1 MVVLS
6 VPFRTCRLKY
16 KVLNVSGTG
25 QVRVRDPGGE
35 KLAIDSMFAFSPDS
49 YVETL
54 TKPQGEGMWGERWP
68 VGGDKE
74 CGALENEISGKTPRR
89 ASSLPPCGNAGK
101 RGPRGTRTLL
111 SDTASADTLILEFAV
126 CGM

>member
-35 KLAIDSMFAFSPDS
+35 KHAIDSMFAFSPDS

-54 TKPQGEGMWGERWP
+54 C
-68 VGGDKE
+68 GG
-74 CGALENEISGKTPRR
+74 SGG
-89 ASSLPPCGNAGK
+89 L
-101 RGPRGTRTLL
+101 
-111 SDTASADTLILEFAV
+111 
-126 CGM
+126 

>member
-1 MVVLS
+1 MVALS

-35 KLAIDSMFAFSPDS
+35 KLAIDSMFGFCPDS

-74 CGALENEISGKTPRR
+74 CGALENEISGKTPAEPAPSLRVGTQGKEGRGEPGRSYQTRR
-89 ASSLPPCGNAGK
+89 LPAP
-101 RGPRGTRTLL
+101 
-111 SDTASADTLILEFAV
+111 
-126 CGM
+126 

>member
-1 MVVLS
+1 MVALS

-74 CGALENEISGKTPRR
+74 CGALENEISGKTPAERAPSLRVGTQGKEGLGEPGRSYQTRR
-89 ASSLPPCGNAGK
+89 LPAP
-101 RGPRGTRTLL
+101 
-111 SDTASADTLILEFAV
+111 
-126 CGM
+126 